1 MNQPPDDRRYTREH
15 EWVRSDGEV
24 ATIGITE
31 FAQSE
36 LGDVTYVELPAVGR
50 QLRAG
55 EAFGVVESVK
65 AVSDVYAPVSG
76 EVSEVN
82 PKFDEHPDLLNQSPY
97 DEAWLIRLRM
107 ADPAETG
114 ALLDAK
120 GYEAYLDETAH

>member
-1 MNQPPDDRRYTREH
+1 MSQPPDDRRYTREH
-15 EWVRSDGEV
+15 EWVRGDGEV

-36 LGDVTYVELPAVGR
+36 LGDVTYVELPEVGR

-76 EVSEVN
+76 EVTEVN
-82 PKFDEHPDLLNQSPY
+82 PQFDAHPDLLNQSPY
-97 DEAWLIRLRM
+97 GDAWLIRLRM
-107 ADPAETG
+107 TDPAETS